1 MIGTYSGHP
10 HNLDKAGGPIERM
23 DWREARITAGGV
35 ELVKLQT
42 SRLLP
47 SGANKMMIDRLEK
60 NLQRTLQATDIDKR
74 FFIHEIRGLEHLR
87 ALGIADKIL
96 PTDGGETWNNIHAA
110 TLEDYQP
117 ESDAELLYTAQ
128 ALEAEVIQLERENHG
143 YHSRC
148 N

>member
-1 MIGTYSGHP
+1 
-10 HNLDKAGGPIERM
+10 M

-110 TLEDYQP
+110 TFEDYQP

>member
-1 MIGTYSGHP
+1 
-10 HNLDKAGGPIERM
+10 
-23 DWREARITAGGV
+23 
-35 ELVKLQT
+35 
-42 SRLLP
+42 
-47 SGANKMMIDRLEK
+47 MMIDRLEK

-110 TLEDYQP
+110 TFEDHQP

>member
-1 MIGTYSGHP
+1 
-10 HNLDKAGGPIERM
+10 
-23 DWREARITAGGV
+23 
-35 ELVKLQT
+35 
-42 SRLLP
+42 
-47 SGANKMMIDRLEK
+47 MMIDRLEK

-74 FFIHEIRGLEHLR
+74 FFIHEIMELEHLR

-96 PTDGGETWNNIHAA
+96 PTDGGEAWNNIHAA